1 MATVI
6 VGIGY
11 TGRRLLERLP
21 QDAGKLGFSRTPG
34 NGALSFDLDR
44 NDTLPAA
51 LPEAYSLVYTV
62 PPARTNPD
70 LPDPRL
76 ERLLPLLSPPP
87 SRFVYLS
94 TTGVY
99 GNHDGRVVTEDT
111 PVNPMSDRARRRVA
125 AERLLT
131 AWCGQNRVDLVIL
144 RVPGIYGPGRLGIER
159 ISQGTPVLD
168 EASANPGNR
177 IHVDDLAS
185 ACIAALSTKTPAGIY
200 NLGDGDERSST
211 WFANEVARQLALP
224 PPPTVSR
231 KQAEATFSPTR
242 LSFLSESRRVDT
254 SRMRE
259 VLGITPRYEDATQ
272 GIRASLAEERR
283 PDRDQPPSRGSD
295 PDSPSTRT

>member
-6 VGIGY
+6 VGVGY

-21 QDAGKLGFSRTPG
+21 QDTGKIGLSRTPHS
-34 NGALSFDLDR
+34 GALPFDLDR
-44 NDTLPAA
+44 NDTLPAT
-51 LPEAYSLVYTV
+51 LPDVYSLIYTV

-76 ERLLPLLSPPP
+76 ERLLPLLTPPP

-99 GNHDGRVVTEDT
+99 GNHDGGIVTEDT

-125 AERLLT
+125 AERLLA
-131 AWCGQNRVDLVIL
+131 AWCEPNQVDLVIL
-144 RVPGIYGPGRLGIER
+144 RVPGIYGPGRLGIDR
-159 ISQGTPVLD
+159 ISHGVPVLD

-177 IHVDDLAS
+177 IHVDDLVNT
-185 ACIAALSTKTPAGIY
+185 CIAALSTKTAAGIY

-211 WFANEVARQLALP
+211 WFANEVARQLGIPA
-224 PPPTVSR
+224 PPTVSR

-254 SRMRE
+254 SRMRK
-259 VLGITPRYEDATQ
+259 VLGITPRYEDATK
-272 GIRASLAEERR
+272 GIRASLAEE
-283 PDRDQPPSRGSD
+283 QH
-295 PDSPSTRT
+295 

>member
-6 VGIGY
+6 VGVGY

-21 QDAGKLGFSRTPG
+21 EDTGKIGLNRTPQ

-44 NDTLPAA
+44 DDTLPAT
-51 LPEAYSLVYTV
+51 LPGVYSLIYTV
-62 PPARTNPD
+62 PPARINPD

-99 GNHDGRVVTEDT
+99 GNHDGGIVTEDT

-125 AERLLT
+125 AERLLA
-131 AWCGQNRVDLVIL
+131 AWCEPNQVDLLIL

-185 ACIAALSTKTPAGIY
+185 ACIAALATKTPAGIY

-211 WFANEVARQLALP
+211 WFANEVARQLAMP

-272 GIRASLAEERR
+272 GIRASLTEELRQ
-283 PDRDQPPSRGSD
+283 DRDQTPRSGV
-295 PDSPSTRT
+295 